1 MPALLET
8 PPSLSLPEL
17 PAGLGDSVLVVDD
30 DDAFRVA
37 VAAFIAST
45 GADVFEAT
53 GVFDAIEV
61 VEREPVDF
69 ILCDYAMPEA
79 TGVNLLAYLGTRGF
93 AGRFVLMGADLPED
107 AADEIRARGA
117 VTISKW
123 DLLEV
128 L

>member
-1 MPALLET
+1 MSLLLET
-8 PPSLSLPEL
+8 PPSTATPEL
-17 PAGLGDSVLVVDD
+17 MPGAGDTVLVVDD
-30 DDAFRVA
+30 DDAFRA
-37 VAAFIAST
+37 ALAAFIAAS

-69 ILCDYAMPEA
+69 VLCDYSMREA

-93 AGRFVLMGADLPED
+93 AGRFVLMSADLPQD
-107 AADEIRARGA
+107 AAREIRARGA
-117 VTISKW
+117 EAISKW
-123 DLLEV
+123 DLLEI